1 MNFTKISKHIYKLSM
16 NIDLGIPALINTW
29 FILKGSDVYI
39 IDTGMENYS
48 ELQIKIAKQLGNP
61 KAIILTHGHH
71 DHINGAHSLKENLN
85 IPIYAHANEL
95 PYINGEIPYPLND
108 KTEDT
113 GVSYQVKALEEFN
126 HMLPIDLYLT
136 PGHSPGHI
144 VIHHNEDDILICGDL
159 FISQMF
165 TLHPPIKKFTY
176 DMNKNIK
183 SGSIIDE
190 LQPKLITT
198 SHGQDINYNK
208 DIYPIYKFSYEDI

>member
-1 MNFTKISKHIYKLSM
+1 MNFTKISKHIYKLSIY
-16 NIDLGIPALINTW
+16 IDLGIPALINTW
-29 FILKGSDVYI
+29 FILNDSDVYI

-48 ELQIKIAKQLGNP
+48 ELQMNIAKQLGNP
-61 KAIILTHGHH
+61 KAIILTHGHL
-71 DHINGAHSLKENLN
+71 DHINGANSLKENLN

-113 GVSYQVKALEEFN
+113 GVSYQVKSLEEFN
-126 HMLPIDLYLT
+126 HRLPIYFHLT

-144 VIHHNEDDILICGDL
+144 VIHHKEDDILICGDL
-159 FISQMF
+159 FISQTF

-176 DMNKNIK
+176 DMNENIQ

>member
-136 PGHSPGHI
+136 PGHI

-176 DMNKNIK
+176 DMNKNIQC
-183 SGSIIDE
+183 GSIIDE

-198 SHGQDINYNK
+198 SHGQDINYSK